1 MIKNGLPKPN
11 INIERKKHKL
21 HHPPIPPKDD
31 LESSILH
38 LGHLLHHKRHHHFG
52 ASQDEVLDVLRKK
65 ENISQK
71 DLSGHLKIKPGTM
84 SELIN
89 KLEEKEL
96 VSREKDMEDK
106 RLSNIML
113 TKKGK
118 DFLKKKEDIKEKD
131 VFKILNKEEKETLK
145 NLINKLINHLEN

>member
-1 MIKNGLPKPN
+1 
-11 INIERKKHKL
+11 
-21 HHPPIPPKDD
+21 
-31 LESSILH
+31 
-38 LGHLLHHKRHHHFG
+38 
-52 ASQDEVLDVLRKK
+52 
-65 ENISQK
+65 
-71 DLSGHLKIKPGTM
+71 M

-131 VFKILNKEEKETLK
+131 VFKILNKEEIDGGDIITATP
-145 NLINKLINHLEN
+145 NLRSTGEVVALTVWSDL